1 MFIWVQL
8 GWSCLETESLERC
21 IETNQTNEQTNMKL
35 EVEFNSCGHETT
47 VVWRRKPWNS
57 HSFVIY

>member
-1 MFIWVQL
+1 MLICVQL

-47 VVWRRKPWNS
+47 VV
-57 HSFVIY
+57 